1 MKCHTVWDQDYN
13 ACINLLALYN
23 HDSKVGIL
31 YEYYISCHYFL
42 YFIGVI
48 NIESY

>member
-23 HDSKVGIL
+23 HDNKVG
-31 YEYYISCHYFL
+31 
-42 YFIGVI
+42 V
-48 NIESY
+48 SYV

>member
-13 ACINLLALYN
+13 ANLLALYN

-31 YEYYISCHYFL
+31 YE
-42 YFIGVI
+42 
-48 NIESY
+48 